1 MSQQPHQQETE
12 DPTGASEP
20 AAPDPALEAETPG
33 DPADLDTDV
42 EGVASEE
49 APGDRN
55 DPV

>member
-1 MSQQPHQQETE
+1 MSQQPHGQETE
-12 DPTGASEP
+12 DPTGAAQP
-20 AAPDPALEAETPG
+20 PVPDPAQEAETTG